1 MEERKHLKMTKTLG
15 IKNLDNGDAKIRM
28 GKEWNVIIILC
39 TDYKLV
45 FDSF

>member
-1 MEERKHLKMTKTLG
+1 MTKTLG
-15 IKNLDNGDAKIRM
+15 IKNLDNGDAKIRK

-39 TDYKLV
+39 TAYKLV